1 MKAGDIVEIYDDPLT
16 RRHSQGLGKLIRKL
30 HVIYEGE
37 TEYWKVR
44 FLQTGK
50 VADRTI
56 YVVERKQD
64 EGNRISKIVP

>member
-1 MKAGDIVEIYDDPLT
+1 MKPGDIVEIFDDPLT
-16 RRHSQGLGKLIRKL
+16 RRYSQGLAKLIRLL

-56 YVVERKQD
+56 YVVERKT
-64 EGNRISKIVP
+64 K